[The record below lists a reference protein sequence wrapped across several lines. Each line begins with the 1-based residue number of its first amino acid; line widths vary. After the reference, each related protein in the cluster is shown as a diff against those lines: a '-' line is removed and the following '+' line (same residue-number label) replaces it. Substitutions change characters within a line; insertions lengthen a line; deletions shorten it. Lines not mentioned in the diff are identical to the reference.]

1 MVSAAGMVLGRS
13 MAAVAGGQVVELR
26 YMVSAAGMVLGR
38 SMAAV
43 VGGAAG
49 GVWVMVSGGDGG

>member
-26 YMVSAAGMVLGR
+26 LMVSAAGMVLGR
-38 SMAAV
+38 SIAAV
-43 VGGAAG
+43 AG
-49 GVWVMVSGGDGG
+49 GQVMELR